1 MDPDA
6 IPNFLAEQRDEAPA
20 EVQHVYLTFEDLWE
34 RKLWHELT
42 NSLVDFFRSS
52 ESAPQRLP
60 IYNTFILS
68 FADKINQLKL
78 VWLGLQASARCN
90 GELRKTILLHTWAGT
105 DIEA

>member
-1 MDPDA
+1 MDLDA

-42 NSLVDFFRSS
+42 NNLVDFFRSP
-52 ESAPQRLP
+52 ESCSQRLAV
-60 IYNTFILS
+60 YDRFILS

-78 VWLGLQASARCN
+78 VWLGLQASTQCRGA
-90 GELRKTILLHTWAGT
+90 L
-105 DIEA
+105 